1 MSDIENVEQE
11 VDMDSD
17 CQHCGQVK
25 RDCVASAQFAVIDV
39 QMVQEAIKK
48 LPPEY
53 KDVLER
59 ILNDWRT
66 HALPECNPMAH
77 S

>member
-1 MSDIENVEQE
+1 MTGVQTCALPIL
-11 VDMDSD
+11 DSD

>member
-1 MSDIENVEQE
+1 
-11 VDMDSD
+11 
-17 CQHCGQVK
+17 
-25 RDCVASAQFAVIDV
+25 
-39 QMVQEAIKK
+39 MVQEAIKK

-59 ILNDWRT
+59 LIEDWRT
-66 HALPECNPMAH
+66 HALPECNPIAI